1 MKKSKSE
8 TAKTRRRIVEVAAE
22 AFKCNGI
29 HATKVS
35 EIMARVGLTHGGFY
49 RHFSS
54 KEELVAEACAASM
67 NAIVDSAEAAIGGGN
82 EAFLKHLENFL
93 SDEYHEECP
102 GGCPLVAIGS
112 ELARADMDTRRAVSQ
127 GFQELIDVIATR
139 IHPDGG
145 ITARDNATFTLSSMI
160 GAVTMSRIIDEPG
173 FSLQIL
179 DVAKKHLATLSS
191 EVQTKLPAKSI
202 EEMVE

>member
-1 MKKSKSE
+1 M
-8 TAKTRRRIVEVAAE
+8 
-22 AFKCNGI
+22 
-29 HATKVS
+29 
-35 EIMARVGLTHGGFY
+35 L
-49 RHFSS
+49 
-54 KEELVAEACAASM
+54 
-67 NAIVDSAEAAIGGGN
+67 
-82 EAFLKHLENFL
+82 
-93 SDEYHEECP
+93 DEYHEDCP

-139 IHPDGG
+139 IHPEGG
-145 ITARDNATFTLSSMI
+145 DTARDNATFTLSSMI

-179 DVAKKHLATLSS
+179 DVAKKHLETLSS
-191 EVQTKLPAKSI
+191 EVQAKLPARNT